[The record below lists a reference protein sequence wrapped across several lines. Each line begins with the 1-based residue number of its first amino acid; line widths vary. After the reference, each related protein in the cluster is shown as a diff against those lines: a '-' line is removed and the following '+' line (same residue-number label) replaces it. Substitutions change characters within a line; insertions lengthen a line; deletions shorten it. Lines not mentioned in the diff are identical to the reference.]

1 MGIEDRDY
9 YRENY
14 AKKSGMHYNAR
25 NATYSRA
32 DKGLSRGPNRENL
45 RAHEF
50 GSVAKA
56 LISVAVALVCLA
68 VWRYLR

>member
-1 MGIEDRDY
+1 MSIEDRDY
-9 YRENY
+9 YRDDY
-14 AKKSGMHYNAR
+14 AKKNGMHYNAR

-32 DKGLSRGPNRENL
+32 DEGLRRGPNRESL

-50 GSVAKA
+50 GSVAKT

>member
-14 AKKSGMHYNAR
+14 AKKNGMHYNAR
-25 NATYSRA
+25 NATYSRS
-32 DKGLSRGPNRENL
+32 GEGSSRESL

-56 LISVAVALVCLA
+56 LISVAVALACLA